1 MINLLEKKKNLETI
15 LKTKIQEFQNFEN
28 QKNNLANEILKLQGQ
43 IDLLNE
49 LEKDKEIKEPENKV
63 EKT

>member
-15 LKTKIQEFQNFEN
+15 LRTKIQEFQNLEN